1 MSESAYIAKCFHNE
15 IAFERGKKTSKIFFE
30 LVHLSS
36 NLPYYGKKQ
45 RQGVEG
51 VENWKRKRKIK
62 HPERK
67 TQKERKI
74 RGKEIKG
81 CYAKGDV
88 WRLKLVRRSE
98 CNLKNVYVRTLV
110 TIVKSFSDTYTI
122 YLQEGNVIRTIFESH
137 LNV

>member
-15 IAFERGKKTSKIFFE
+15 IAFERGKKTSKFFFE

-36 NLPYYGKKQ
+36 NLPYCGKKQ

-51 VENWKRKRKIK
+51 VENWKTKKIIK

-67 TQKERKI
+67 I
-74 RGKEIKG
+74 RGKGIKG

-88 WRLKLVRRSE
+88 WTVN
-98 CNLKNVYVRTLV
+98 NLKRKK
-110 TIVKSFSDTYTI
+110 KSK
-122 YLQEGNVIRTIFESH
+122 
-137 LNV
+137 